1 MKVLYIHQYFLT
13 PSQGGPLRS
22 YFLAKTLVNNGC
34 EVEMVTAY
42 NGKQYVC
49 KNIDGIKVHYLPVYY
64 DNRLGFFSRV
74 IAFIKFIYK
83 AYNVS
88 KSIQNINYCYITST
102 PLTVGVIGLLLKKY
116 RGIPYYFEVRD
127 LWPEAPI
134 QLGVIKNNIV
144 KKLLFRLEK
153 YIYSNAESV
162 IALSPG
168 IKNSILKVAPEK
180 SVIVIPNM
188 SDCNFFNPDFVG
200 RQKDEGLVDK
210 YNVSGKFVIT
220 YFGAVGR
227 VNQLSYM
234 LDVVRIC
241 KEKGLNDIFFIIAGK
256 GAEMQNI
263 QRSAQRSA
271 LDNLKFL
278 DFLNRENLK
287 ELLNIS
293 DAVFISFAKIPVI
306 KSSSPNKFFDAIA
319 SGSLCI
325 VNFQGWIKELIED
338 NRCGFYYDPEKPEEF
353 IKKITPFRNSELLLQ
368 GRNNARKL
376 AESKFSREMLTKR
389 FLRLFITNT
398 KIPVN
403 ANPAFGGTNKRLAPD
418 LVLQADSSL

>member
-153 YIYSNAESV
+153 YIYSNAEGV

-263 QRSAQRSA
+263 QRSAQR
-271 LDNLKFL
+271 
-278 DFLNRENLK
+278 
-287 ELLNIS
+287 
-293 DAVFISFAKIPVI
+293 
-306 KSSSPNKFFDAIA
+306 
-319 SGSLCI
+319 
-325 VNFQGWIKELIED
+325 
-338 NRCGFYYDPEKPEEF
+338 
-353 IKKITPFRNSELLLQ
+353 
-368 GRNNARKL
+368 
-376 AESKFSREMLTKR
+376 
-389 FLRLFITNT
+389 
-398 KIPVN
+398 
-403 ANPAFGGTNKRLAPD
+403 
-418 LVLQADSSL
+418 

>member
-1 MKVLYIHQYFLT
+1 MKVLYIHQYFRK

-22 YFLAKTLVNNGC
+22 YFLAKTLVNNGY
-34 EVEMVTAY
+34 EVEMITAC
-42 NGKQYVC
+42 NRKQYVC
-49 KNIDGIKVHYLPVYY
+49 ENIDGITVHYLPVYY

-116 RGIPYYFEVRD
+116 KGIPFYFEVRD

-134 QLGVIKNNIV
+134 QIGIIKNNIV
-144 KKLLFRLEK
+144 KKLLFSLEK
-153 YIYSNAESV
+153 NIYSNAEGI

-168 IKNSILKVAPEK
+168 IKNSILKVVPEK
-180 SVIVIPNM
+180 SVIEIPNM
-188 SDCNFFNPDFVG
+188 SDCNFFNNG
-200 RQKDEGLVDK
+200 QKDEGLVDK

-234 LDVVRIC
+234 LDVVRVC

-263 QRSAQRSA
+263 QRSAQKSA
-271 LDNLKFL
+271 LNNLGFL

-293 DAVFISFAKIPVI
+293 DAVFISFTKIPVI
-306 KSSSPNKFFDAIA
+306 KSNSPNKFFDAIA

-325 VNFQGWIKELIED
+325 VNFQGWIKELIEN
-338 NRCGFYYDPEKPEEF
+338 NRCGFYCDPEKPEEF
-353 IKKITPFRNSELLLQ
+353 IKKITPFIRNNELLSQ

-398 KIPVN
+398 KIPIN
-403 ANPAFGGTNKRLAPD
+403 ANDTNKHLAPD
-418 LVLQADSSL
+418 LVLQADV